1 MNIYIILNFQALT
14 KQKKNF
20 PLVIAN
26 KRFSPVLIY
35 EPGLGKHVIGEV
47 YAINQ
52 DTLYKIDALER
63 TNMNKGYF
71 RKEIQVIDLN
81 HNKSILCYTYFK
93 QRENLKVIHSEY
105 LESYSD
111 TRYKKKQT

>member
-1 MNIYIILNFQALT
+1 M
-14 KQKKNF
+14 
-20 PLVIAN
+20 
-26 KRFSPVLIY
+26 
-35 EPGLGKHVIGEV
+35 

-111 TRYKKKQT
+111 TRYKKK